1 MPVNFKKLSENPP
14 WVSLNRARDHIPSFP
29 RKRES
34 SGRGRNTRDGTQ
46 RFQTASK
53 RKNPLYAI
61 VCCLYLS
68 LGSASA
74 DDSIRVQ
81 IEALRAAKDSLL
93 KSEDSPLLPAQRA
106 HFEQLAYYP
115 IDLRYRLRGELHIY
129 GSQRI
134 VEIPNTDGTTTE
146 LERFGRFVSAF
157 GEKDFWLEVYRS
169 PQTGET
175 EIFFKD
181 LTNGHTTYGGG
192 RYARLVREDDGMY
205 LINFNNAYNPYCA
218 YNPAYICPLPPQ
230 QNYLDFA
237 VEAGE
242 RMPAADPP

>member
-1 MPVNFKKLSENPP
+1 MLEN
-14 WVSLNRARDHIPSFP
+14 LFIAAR
-29 RKRES
+29 
-34 SGRGRNTRDGTQ
+34 
-46 RFQTASK
+46 QT
-53 RKNPLYAI
+53 PLYAI
-61 VCCLYLS
+61 ACCLSLS

-74 DDSIRVQ
+74 DDSIRAQ

-106 HFEQLAYYP
+106 RFEQLAYYP

-129 GSQRI
+129 GRQRI

-157 GEKDFWLEVYRS
+157 GENDFWLEVYRS

-192 RYARLVREDDGMY
+192 RYARLMREDDGMY
-205 LINFNNAYNPYCA
+205 AIDFNNAYNPYCA
-218 YNPAYICPLPPQ
+218 YNPIYICPLPPR
-230 QNYLDFA
+230 QNYLEFA
-237 VEAGE
+237 IEAGE
-242 RMPAADPP
+242 LMPAAAPP

>member
-1 MPVNFKKLSENPP
+1 MPVIL
-14 WVSLNRARDHIPSFP
+14 
-29 RKRES
+29 
-34 SGRGRNTRDGTQ
+34 
-46 RFQTASK
+46 
-53 RKNPLYAI
+53 RKNPLAAI
-61 VCCLYLS
+61 ACYLCLS

-74 DDSIRVQ
+74 DDSVRAQ
-81 IEALRAAKDSLL
+81 IQALRVAKDSLL

-106 HFEQLAYYP
+106 RFEQLAYYP

-129 GSQRI
+129 GRQRI

-146 LERFGRFVSAF
+146 LERFGRFVAAF
-157 GEKDFWLEVYRS
+157 GEQDFWLEVYRS

-192 RYARLVREDDGMY
+192 RYARLGREQDGMY
-205 LINFNNAYNPYCA
+205 VIDFNNAYNPYCA
-218 YNPAYICPLPPQ
+218 YNPTYICPLPPP
-230 QNYLDFA
+230 QNHLDFA

-242 RMPAADPP
+242 LMPAVAPP

>member
-1 MPVNFKKLSENPP
+1 ML
-14 WVSLNRARDHIPSFP
+14 VSLFIAAR
-29 RKRES
+29 
-34 SGRGRNTRDGTQ
+34 Q
-46 RFQTASK
+46 
-53 RKNPLYAI
+53 NPLYAI
-61 VCCLYLS
+61 ACYLCLS

-74 DDSIRVQ
+74 DDSIRTQ

-106 HFEQLAYYP
+106 RFEQLAYYP
-115 IDLRYRLRGELHIY
+115 IDLSYRLRGELHIY
-129 GSQRI
+129 GRQRI
-134 VEIPNTDGTTTE
+134 VEIPNTDGTITE

-157 GEKDFWLEVYRS
+157 GEKDFWLEIYRS

-181 LTNGHTTYGGG
+181 QTNGHTTYGGG
-192 RYARLVREDDGMY
+192 RYARLMREDDGMY
-205 LINFNNAYNPYCA
+205 VIDFNNAYNPYCA
-218 YNPAYICPLPPQ
+218 YNPAYICPLPPP

-242 RMPAADPP
+242 LIPAAAPP

>member
-1 MPVNFKKLSENPP
+1 MPV
-14 WVSLNRARDHIPSFP
+14 SLFIA
-29 RKRES
+29 
-34 SGRGRNTRDGTQ
+34 
-46 RFQTASK
+46 K

-61 VCCLYLS
+61 ACCLCLS

-74 DDSIRVQ
+74 DDSVRAQ

-106 HFEQLAYYP
+106 RFEQLAYYP

-129 GSQRI
+129 GRQRI
-134 VEIPNTDGTTTE
+134 VEIPNTDDTTTE
-146 LERFGRFVSAF
+146 LERLGRFVSAF
-157 GEKDFWLEVYRS
+157 GEKNFWLEVYRS

-175 EIFFKD
+175 EVFFKD

-192 RYARLVREDDGMY
+192 RYARLTREDDGMY
-205 LINFNNAYNPYCA
+205 VIDFNNAYNPYCA
-218 YNPAYICPLPPQ
+218 YNPTYICPLPPQ
-230 QNYLDFA
+230 QNHLDFA

-242 RMPAADPP
+242 LMSADAPP

>member
-1 MPVNFKKLSENPP
+1 MPVRLFIVGCK
-14 WVSLNRARDHIPSFP
+14 
-29 RKRES
+29 
-34 SGRGRNTRDGTQ
+34 T
-46 RFQTASK
+46 
-53 RKNPLYAI
+53 PLYAI
-61 VCCLYLS
+61 ACCLCLS
-68 LGSASA
+68 FGFASA

-106 HFEQLAYYP
+106 RFEQLAYYP

-129 GSQRI
+129 GRQRI
-134 VEIPNTDGTTTE
+134 VEIPNTDSTITE

-169 PQTGET
+169 PQTSEA
-175 EIFFKD
+175 EVFFKD

-192 RYARLVREDDGMY
+192 RYARLTREDDGMY
-205 LINFNNAYNPYCA
+205 VIDFNNAYNPYCA
-218 YNPAYICPLPPQ
+218 YNPAYICPLPPR
-230 QNYLDFA
+230 QNHLDFA

-242 RMPAADPP
+242 LMRNATSP

>member
-1 MPVNFKKLSENPP
+1 MLVNLF
-14 WVSLNRARDHIPSFP
+14 I
-29 RKRES
+29 
-34 SGRGRNTRDGTQ
+34 T
-46 RFQTASK
+46 K
-53 RKNPLYAI
+53 RKSPLCAI
-61 VCCLYLS
+61 ACYLFLS
-68 LGSASA
+68 FVPASA
-74 DDSIRVQ
+74 DDSTHVQ
-81 IEALRAAKDSLL
+81 IKALRAAKDSLL

-106 HFEQLAYYP
+106 LFEQLVYYP

-129 GSQRI
+129 GRQRI
-134 VEIPNTDGTTTE
+134 VEIPNTDGTITE

-192 RYARLVREDDGMY
+192 RYARLMREDDGMY
-205 LINFNNAYNPYCA
+205 VIDFNNAYNPYCA
-218 YNPAYICPLPPQ
+218 YNPAYICPLPPP
-230 QNYLDFA
+230 QNHLDFA

-242 RMPAADPP
+242 IMGDMVPP

>member
-1 MPVNFKKLSENPP
+1 MPVNLCTA
-14 WVSLNRARDHIPSFP
+14 ARKS
-29 RKRES
+29 
-34 SGRGRNTRDGTQ
+34 T
-46 RFQTASK
+46 
-53 RKNPLYAI
+53 LCAI
-61 VCCLYLS
+61 TCCLSLS

-74 DDSIRVQ
+74 DDSIRAQ
-81 IEALRAAKDSLL
+81 IAALRAAKDSLL
-93 KSEDSPLLPAQRA
+93 KSEDSPLLPEQRA
-106 HFEQLAYYP
+106 RFERLVYYP

-129 GSQRI
+129 GRQRI

-146 LERFGRFVSAF
+146 LERFGRFVASF

-169 PQTGET
+169 PQTGEA
-175 EIFFKD
+175 EVFFKD

-192 RYARLVREDDGMY
+192 RYARLGREDDGMY
-205 LINFNNAYNPYCA
+205 VIDFNNAYNPYCA

-242 RMPAADPP
+242 VMDDVAPP

>member
-1 MPVNFKKLSENPP
+1 MPVRLFI
-14 WVSLNRARDHIPSFP
+14 V
-29 RKRES
+29 
-34 SGRGRNTRDGTQ
+34 GC
-46 RFQTASK
+46 
-53 RKNPLYAI
+53 KNPLYAI
-61 VCCLYLS
+61 ACCLCLS

-106 HFEQLAYYP
+106 RFEQLAYYP

-129 GSQRI
+129 GRQRI
-134 VEIPNTDGTTTE
+134 VEIPNTDSTITE

-157 GEKDFWLEVYRS
+157 GEKYFWLEVYRS
-169 PQTGET
+169 PQTGEA
-175 EIFFKD
+175 EVFFKD

-192 RYARLVREDDGMY
+192 RYARLTREDDGMY
-205 LINFNNAYNPYCA
+205 VIDFNNAYNPYCA
-218 YNPAYICPLPPQ
+218 YNPAYICPLPPR
-230 QNYLDFA
+230 QNHLDFA

-242 RMPAADPP
+242 LMRNATSP

>member
-1 MPVNFKKLSENPP
+1 MPVNLKKLSENSP
-14 WVSLNRARDHIPSFP
+14 WVALSRNRDHSPSFP

-34 SGRGRNTRDGTQ
+34 SGRGLNT
-46 RFQTASK
+46 FQTASK
-53 RKNPLYAI
+53 HKIPFYAI
-61 VCCLYLS
+61 ACCLCLS

-74 DDSIRVQ
+74 DDSIHAQ

-93 KSEDSPLLPAQRA
+93 KSEDSPLLPEQRA

-129 GSQRI
+129 GRQRI

-146 LERFGRFVSAF
+146 LERFGRFVAAF

-181 LTNGHTTYGGG
+181 LTNGRTTYGGG

-205 LINFNNAYNPYCA
+205 LIDFNNAYNPYCA
-218 YNPAYICPLPPQ
+218 YNPAYICPLPPR
-230 QNYLDFA
+230 QNHLDFA

-242 RMPAADPP
+242 RMPAADPR

>member
-1 MPVNFKKLSENPP
+1 MPI
-14 WVSLNRARDHIPSFP
+14 SLFIFE
-29 RKRES
+29 RK
-34 SGRGRNTRDGTQ
+34 T
-46 RFQTASK
+46 
-53 RKNPLYAI
+53 PLYAI
-61 VCCLYLS
+61 ACCLSLS
-68 LGSASA
+68 FGPSSA
-74 DDSIRVQ
+74 DDSIRAH
-81 IEALRAAKDSLL
+81 IKALRAAKDSLL

-106 HFEQLAYYP
+106 RFAQLAYYP

-129 GSQRI
+129 GRQRI

-146 LERFGRFVSAF
+146 LERFGRFVAAF

-192 RYARLVREDDGMY
+192 RYARLTREDDGMY
-205 LINFNNAYNPYCA
+205 VIDFNNAYNPYCA
-218 YNPAYICPLPPQ
+218 YNPTYICPLPPR
-230 QNYLDFA
+230 QNHLDFA

-242 RMPAADPP
+242 LMPAADPP

>member
-1 MPVNFKKLSENPP
+1 MPV
-14 WVSLNRARDHIPSFP
+14 SLF
-29 RKRES
+29 
-34 SGRGRNTRDGTQ
+34 
-46 RFQTASK
+46 TAK
-53 RKNPLYAI
+53 RKSPLCAI
-61 VCCLYLS
+61 ACCLSLF

-74 DDSIRVQ
+74 DDSIRAQ

-93 KSEDSPLLPAQRA
+93 KSEDSPLLPEQRA
-106 HFEQLAYYP
+106 RFERLAYYP
-115 IDLRYRLRGELHIY
+115 IDLSYRLRGELHIY
-129 GSQRI
+129 GRPRI

-169 PQTGET
+169 PQTGEV
-175 EIFFKD
+175 EVFFKD

-205 LINFNNAYNPYCA
+205 IINFNNAYNPYCA
-218 YNPAYICPLPPQ
+218 YNPTYICPLPPR
-230 QNYLDFA
+230 QNHLDFA

-242 RMPAADPP
+242 LMPAAASP

>member
-1 MPVNFKKLSENPP
+1 MPVRLFIF
-14 WVSLNRARDHIPSFP
+14 AR
-29 RKRES
+29 K
-34 SGRGRNTRDGTQ
+34 T
-46 RFQTASK
+46 
-53 RKNPLYAI
+53 PLYAI
-61 VCCLYLS
+61 ACCLSLS

-74 DDSIRVQ
+74 DDSIRAQV
-81 IEALRAAKDSLL
+81 EALRAAKDSLL

-106 HFEQLAYYP
+106 RFEQLAYYP

-129 GSQRI
+129 GRQRI
-134 VEIPNTDGTTTE
+134 VEIPNTDGTITE

-157 GEKDFWLEVYRS
+157 GENDFWLEVYRS

-192 RYARLVREDDGMY
+192 RYARLTREDDGMY
-205 LINFNNAYNPYCA
+205 VIDFNNAYNPYCA
-218 YNPAYICPLPPQ
+218 YNPAYICPLPPR
-230 QNYLDFA
+230 QNHLDFA

-242 RMPAADPP
+242 LMPAAAPP

>member
-1 MPVNFKKLSENPP
+1 MPV
-14 WVSLNRARDHIPSFP
+14 SLFIFAR
-29 RKRES
+29 K
-34 SGRGRNTRDGTQ
+34 T
-46 RFQTASK
+46 
-53 RKNPLYAI
+53 PLYAI
-61 VCCLYLS
+61 ACCLSLS

-74 DDSIRVQ
+74 DDSIRTQ

-106 HFEQLAYYP
+106 RFEQLAYYP

-129 GSQRI
+129 GRQRI

-146 LERFGRFVSAF
+146 LERFGRFVAAF

-169 PQTGET
+169 PQTGEA
-175 EIFFKD
+175 EVFFKD

-192 RYARLVREDDGMY
+192 RYARLTREDDGMY
-205 LINFNNAYNPYCA
+205 GIDFNNAYNPYCA
-218 YNPAYICPLPPQ
+218 YNPAYICPLPPR
-230 QNYLDFA
+230 QNHLDFA

-242 RMPAADPP
+242 LMPAAAPP